1 MGKISTI
8 SNWGNYP
15 RVEAEV
21 DDLVSEVKVGK
32 QPVIARGTGLS
43 YGDASLAPHIISTL
57 GFNKIISFDTSAGV
71 IVTEAGATL
80 DEVLRKIVPQGWFLP
95 VTPGT
100 KFITVGGAVAGD
112 VHGKNHH
119 SEGSFCNYVRRLDMM
134 MADGSVV
141 SCGPNQRTDLF
152 RTVCGGLGLSGII
165 LRVEFTLKKIETSY
179 IKQKN
184 VIIGNLDE
192 MLDRLQEFNSTTYTV
207 AWVDALARGKNLGR
221 GVLMLG
227 EHAKLGE
234 IKNSEPLKV
243 HKDPLIKVP
252 IYAPG
257 FVLNR
262 LSMSAFNFAIY
273 NKYKVGAKEVTAHY
287 DPYFYPLD
295 FMRNWNKIYGRRGFL
310 QYQFVIPFEN
320 GANGLRGIIDAIAK
334 EGASSFLTVLKALGP
349 SDNLI
354 SFPMPGL
361 TLALDFPVSKSIFP
375 FLDKLDKTVIDLG
388 GRIYLVKDARMA
400 SEVYWKGYPQASAFK
415 DMVKK
420 FDPEGKFASFLS
432 QRLKMV

>member
-1 MGKISTI
+1 MQKLTTI

-21 DDLVSEVKVGK
+21 DNFNSNVKLEN
-32 QPVIARGTGLS
+32 PPMIARGTGLS
-43 YGDASLAPHIISTL
+43 YGDASLSPHIISTL
-57 GFNKIISFDTSAGV
+57 SFNKIISFDAATGI

-80 DEVLRKIVPQGWFLP
+80 DEVLRKVVPQGWFLP

-100 KFITVGGAVAGD
+100 KYITVGGAVAGD
-112 VHGKNHH
+112 IHGKNHH
-119 SEGSFCNYVRRLDMM
+119 SEGSFCNYVKRLDIM

-141 SCGPNQRTDLF
+141 SCGPNERTDLF
-152 RTVCGGLGLSGII
+152 KTVCGGLGLSGII
-165 LRVEFTLKKIETSY
+165 LRVEFSLKKIETSY
-179 IKQKN
+179 IRQTN
-184 VIIGNLDE
+184 VIIHNLDE
-192 MLDRLQEFNSTTYTV
+192 MLERLKEFNTTTYSV
-207 AWVDALARGKNLGR
+207 AWVDCLARGKSLGR

-227 EHAKLGE
+227 EHAKLNE
-234 IKNSEPLKV
+234 IKKSEPLKV

-252 IYAPG
+252 MYAPG
-257 FVLNR
+257 FILNR
-262 LSMSAFNFAIY
+262 LSIGAFNFAFF
-273 NKYKVGAKEVTAHY
+273 NKHKLTSKYLTVHY

-295 FMRNWNKIYGRRGFL
+295 FMRNWNKMYGRRGFL

-400 SEVYWKGYPQASAFK
+400 PDVYWK
-415 DMVKK
+415 
-420 FDPEGKFASFLS
+420 
-432 QRLKMV
+432 